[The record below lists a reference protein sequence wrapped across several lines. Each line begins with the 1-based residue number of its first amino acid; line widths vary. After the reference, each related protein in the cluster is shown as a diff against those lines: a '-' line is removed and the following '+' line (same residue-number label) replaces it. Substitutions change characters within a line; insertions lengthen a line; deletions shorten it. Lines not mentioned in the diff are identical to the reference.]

1 MQSSINMEH
10 DFILDQ
16 MGIQAKPFALCEL
29 SGKGELGLGQDSA
42 ARLHYVLSGQGEI
55 LIPGQP
61 NLPVSRGTMVIVPAL
76 RSHTLRS
83 FGVGADPLPQ
93 CRPAGL
99 NLVHLVHRQE
109 SGNELGGLV
118 AICTHINLSLK
129 NLHNVIDLVRSPIVD
144 TVGNNPGLAIPV
156 NQILQEIAN
165 PSLGSRAML
174 RALLQQ
180 AMIALMRRKLQTSD
194 LEVAWMQ
201 ALRDPRLWSVLTY
214 MMKTPG
220 DDHTLETLAEQA
232 GMSRSTLAH
241 RFSEAYGKGPM
252 ELVRELRMQKAA
264 ELLVR
269 TDLPVKRISA
279 EVGFK
284 SRTAFARAFVAAT
297 GLPPRSYRR
306 ENKSGG

>member
-1 MQSSINMEH
+1 MEH

-16 MGIQAKPFALCEL
+16 MEIQAKPFALCEL
-29 SGKGELGLGQDSA
+29 SGKGELGLGQDST

-61 NLPVSRGTMVIVPAL
+61 NLPVSRGTLVLVPAL

-83 FGVGADPLPQ
+83 FGAGTDPLPQ

-109 SGNELGGLV
+109 SGNQLGGLV
-118 AICTHINLSLK
+118 AICAHINLSLK

-180 AMIALMRRKLQTSD
+180 AMIALMRRKMQTSD

-201 ALRDPRLWSVLTY
+201 TLRDPRLWSVLTY

-220 DDHTLETLAEQA
+220 DDHSLETLAEQA
-232 GMSRSTLAH
+232 GMSRSTLAQ
-241 RFSEAYGKGPM
+241 RFSDACGSGPM

-279 EVGFK
+279 EVGFQ

-306 ENKSGG
+306 ENKSRG

>member
-1 MQSSINMEH
+1 MEH